1 MPEAQRWGQ
10 SLGIIN
16 QFYLIFMYFLRAVHE
31 RDEFNPALFSKAKPL
46 LEYLSSTASPGF
58 LNHRKYSNCSTYF
71 SRQLQSHFWFWTRQ
85 SLQCSGQNLNR
96 LCPSKSFPGRLL
108 LNAQKIPYT
117 ANCVLSRS
125 VVSDPL
131 WPYGLKP
138 IKVLCPWDVS
148 GKNSG
153 VRCHFLLQGII
164 SYVSCIAGGSFTGW
178 TTKEAPA
185 AAAAKSLQSCPTLCD
200 PRDGSPPGSAVPG
213 ILQARTRE
221 WAAISFS
228 NAWKWKVKS
237 LQSCPTPCD
246 PMDCSPPGS
255 SVHGISQARVLEWGA
270 IAFSNAWKWKLKV
283 KSLSRV
289 RLCATPRTAAHKAPP
304 SLGFPRQEHWS
315 GVPSSSPR
323 GAPMYCQNH

>member
-10 SLGIIN
+10 CLGIIN
-16 QFYLIFMYFLRAVHE
+16 QFYLIFTYFLRAVHE
-31 RDEFNPALFSKAKPL
+31 QDEFNPALLSKAKPL

-85 SLQCSGQNLNR
+85 SLQCRGQNPNR

-108 LNAQKIPYT
+108 VNGQKIPYT

-148 GKNSG
+148 GKNTG
-153 VRCHFLLQGII
+153 VRCHFLFQGII
-164 SYVSCIAGGSFTGW
+164 SYVSCIAGGYFTGW
-178 TTKEAPA
+178 TIREAPA
-185 AAAAKSLQSCPTLCD
+185 AAAAAKSRQSCPTLCD
-200 PRDGSPPGSAVPG
+200 PIDGSPPGSAVPG
-213 ILQARTRE
+213 ILQARTLE

-228 NAWKWKVKS
+228 NAWKWKVK
-237 LQSCPTPCD
+237 
-246 PMDCSPPGS
+246 
-255 SVHGISQARVLEWGA
+255 
-270 IAFSNAWKWKLKV
+270 V

-289 RLCATPRTAAHKAPP
+289 RLCATPQTAAHQAPP
-304 SLGFPRQEHWS
+304 SMGFPRQEYWS
-315 GVPSSSPR
+315 GVPLPSPR
-323 GAPMYCQNH
+323 EAPMYCQNHEQVHCFSLHTPLTSYFPSLQLTSLHFDVVSSECGSWATCSIITQ